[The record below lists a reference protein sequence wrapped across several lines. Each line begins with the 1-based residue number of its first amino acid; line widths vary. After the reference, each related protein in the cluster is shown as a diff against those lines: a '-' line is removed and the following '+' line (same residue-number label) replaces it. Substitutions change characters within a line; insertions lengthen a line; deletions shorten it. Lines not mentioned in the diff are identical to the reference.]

1 MELDIN
7 HIELI
12 SGSVIA
18 ALGFV
23 FLLIHVQKEEEWSQF
38 RKMRIILSLSYILL
52 STSNI
57 YHGITNASVDTS
69 ELSIALSLIIGSFQ
83 ALLFTATCMVLVA
96 PGAAT
101 ISRIGLNALRIAI
114 QGIVLISFLV
124 YGNILI
130 YKIAF
135 WVIVCIYVFKLV
147 QYTKSFKNYY
157 HRSFASVEDDI
168 SRQKLSWVRNFFIT
182 ALCIGI
188 VNLIVVILPASLVL
202 DYSFCVIYTIYY
214 VYFSISLI
222 NYRIDFDTLIKYV
235 YKASIEEKPLL
246 NEKQI
251 SELEAKLDCWVKDK
265 KYTEKDILPEKLA
278 EDLGTTRRALAWYF
292 TNKLNTN
299 FRSWRL
305 ALRMEEAKRLL
316 REEDVSTANVY
327 ELVGVAD
334 KSNFHKHFR
343 KLTGL
348 TPTEY
353 KAQFEKPE

>member
-18 ALGFV
+18 VMGIMFM
-23 FLLIHVQKEEEWSQF
+23 LIHVQKEEEWSQF
-38 RKMRIILSLSYILL
+38 RKMRIILAISYILL
-52 STSNI
+52 SASNL

-69 ELSIALSLIIGSFQ
+69 ELSTALSLIIGSFQ

-101 ISRIGLNALRIAI
+101 ISRIGLNAMRIAI
-114 QGIVLISFLV
+114 QGVVLVSLLTF
-124 YGNILI
+124 GNMLL

-135 WVIVCIYVFKLV
+135 WGIVCIYIYKLV
-147 QYTKSFKNYY
+147 QYSRSFIRYY
-157 HRSFASVEDDI
+157 HRSSDSVDDDLQ
-168 SRQKLSWVRNFFIT
+168 RQKLTWVRNFFVT

-188 VNLIVVILPASLVL
+188 VNLVVVILPASLVL
-202 DYSFCVIYTIYY
+202 DYMFCVAYTLYY

-222 NYRIDFDTLIKYV
+222 NYRIDFDALIKYV
-235 YKASIEEKPLL
+235 YKASIEEKTLL

-251 SELEAKLDCWVKDK
+251 LELESKLDRWVADK
-265 KYTEKDILPEKLA
+265 KFTEKDILPEKLA

-316 REEDVSTANVY
+316 REENVSTANVY

-343 KLTGL
+343 KITGL